1 LILSFTLQSKGDESL
16 NTLYTAGLAAG
27 IFFGIVLGLVIS
39 FAAFISL
46 KGYKT

>member
-1 LILSFTLQSKGDESL
+1 MKGDENL

-39 FAAFISL
+39 FVILLSSEKL
-46 KGYKT
+46 

>member
-1 LILSFTLQSKGDESL
+1 MKGDENL

-39 FAAFISL
+39 FVILLNS
-46 KGYKT
+46 KKYGSR

>member
-1 LILSFTLQSKGDESL
+1 MKGDENL

-39 FAAFISL
+39 FISITS
-46 KGYKT
+46 KEGIDE